1 VVRVTGLIKPQWTR
15 KQLLVAAFVVLYV
28 VFQLAIPAA
37 MLAVRGGWF
46 FAPSSPKTGELPF
59 SWQMY
64 TVVLAPATVDVIWPD
79 GRRERAPA
87 AQLLGELGGRA
98 AYGDDALRELCTMH
112 PGAVR
117 VIYSSAGTEKGLAC

>member
-1 VVRVTGLIKPQWTR
+1 MVPVTGLAKIQWTR

-28 VFQLAIPAA
+28 VFQLAVPAA

-46 FAPSSPKTGELPF
+46 FAPSSPHTGELPF

-64 TVVLAPATVDVIWPD
+64 TVVLAPATVDVVWPD

-87 AQLLGELGGRA
+87 AQLLG
-98 AYGDDALRELCTMH
+98 
-112 PGAVR
+112 
-117 VIYSSAGTEKGLAC
+117 SSAAEPPTVTVHFASCAPCTPGQYA